1 MKRIIYKKDKHGKKK
16 YIEKGILQEPV
27 VEKSQVLYYKDFLY
41 NCYAKTAGSGY
52 NKMEKDPFLKALKND
67 CLDSLFKEVRPKP
80 QADGKRPTF
89 QELPALEE
97 AQEMFNKLQGFEYSY
112 TDAEEDEW
120 EYDSDSDSDSD

>member
-1 MKRIIYKKDKHGKKK
+1 M
-16 YIEKGILQEPV
+16 

-41 NCYAKTAGSGY
+41 NCYAKTAGAGY